1 MYQQNQLLNA
11 QNKLIK
17 QQNTLLNA
25 QTKLQA
31 LSLINVPKLNIK
43 FHNKK
48 FIISIYYNGKLE
60 LNVYSPTLYFFT
72 KSPKSSKP
80 QVNAYLSLEQ
90 ISNAV
95 KEAIARNIINDL
107 ADKLKKD
114 KDLAD
119 KLKKLTDKLKKNK
132 ENDGLFR
139 PLPLKFK
146 LNFQELLKPSYLL
159 LPEKEVIFD
168 TQDDIDDIKIKDI
181 NSGKFTGFILSLLLG
196 IITFIGLIYLSTQ
209 KLGIVLDITKIS
221 DNNISNNILNW
232 FASLVGMENN
242 AEIGIAVLAVIIL
255 FVMLLVYILRVE
267 LKSRSNLRF
276 ANNQMK
282 ETEKYITY
290 KMNCK
295 KEMDR
300 IDIHIADTIN
310 TLNNYQ
316 LLLNEKSGILKRI
329 LHFEGADVEKQ
340 GYTHSSLSQ
349 MKEAKDLILSVQ
361 DFIIQP
367 ISNGGKLS
375 DNAIDSIHKA
385 NEKIKTVLSKLS

>member
-1 MYQQNQLLNA
+1 LRENRSVSVSLAFIIAVELFLIGAQALLMYQQTKLLNAQVDLMEQQNQLLNA

-17 QQNTLLNA
+17 QQNTMLNA

-72 KSPKSSKP
+72 ESPKSSKP
-80 QVNAYLSLEQ
+80 QANAYLSLEQ

-159 LPEKEVIFD
+159 LPEKEVIFETD
-168 TQDDIDDIKIKDI
+168 K
-181 NSGKFTGFILSLLLG
+181 NSILQNLKAFG
-196 IITFIGLIYLSTQ
+196 
-209 KLGIVLDITKIS
+209 
-221 DNNISNNILNW
+221 ISNNKNTHDKQCLKKLYVLVEVIFKSKFGWEYPIGKLVIL
-232 FASLVGMENN
+232 
-242 AEIGIAVLAVIIL
+242 
-255 FVMLLVYILRVE
+255 
-267 LKSRSNLRF
+267 
-276 ANNQMK
+276 
-282 ETEKYITY
+282 
-290 KMNCK
+290 
-295 KEMDR
+295 
-300 IDIHIADTIN
+300 
-310 TLNNYQ
+310 
-316 LLLNEKSGILKRI
+316 
-329 LHFEGADVEKQ
+329 
-340 GYTHSSLSQ
+340 
-349 MKEAKDLILSVQ
+349 DLINNRIQHVKEDELLT
-361 DFIIQP
+361 FFTNKHNTNLMGIIKINSP
-367 ISNGGKLS
+367 ITPTK
-375 DNAIDSIHKA
+375 KA
-385 NEKIKTVLSKLS
+385 TNPFTLY